1 MNIRKEDQGIIYI
14 VSIFMIGLFLGSYYS
29 YKIFNSVYFKFLLFL
44 FIVWVMSI
52 DILLSGII
60 GIIILVIYQLIL
72 KASIN
77 EGFIPYD
84 NEYDEYLK
92 KPLLKNEELEQLGD
106 NIDFTLITPKMN
118 SELLVKEGK
127 KLLDISN
134 ELDND
139 LKIRYDSRE
148 KEIMDDTI
156 IMGSRMIKSGING
169 LESSINGEYYGDFLK
184 ESIANPNIIY
194 NDNENNK
201 YNKNYSNII
210 LNNDIIKDEFVKLSQ
225 NKTIS
230 RIDFDKQYEKIKKMQ
245 DNLI

>member
-1 MNIRKEDQGIIYI
+1 
-14 VSIFMIGLFLGSYYS
+14 
-29 YKIFNSVYFKFLLFL
+29 
-44 FIVWVMSI
+44 
-52 DILLSGII
+52 
-60 GIIILVIYQLIL
+60 
-72 KASIN
+72 
-77 EGFIPYD
+77 
-84 NEYDEYLK
+84 
-92 KPLLKNEELEQLGD
+92 
-106 NIDFTLITPKMN
+106 
-118 SELLVKEGK
+118 
-127 KLLDISN
+127 
-134 ELDND
+134 
-139 LKIRYDSRE
+139 
-148 KEIMDDTI
+148 
-156 IMGSRMIKSGING
+156 MGSRMIKSGING